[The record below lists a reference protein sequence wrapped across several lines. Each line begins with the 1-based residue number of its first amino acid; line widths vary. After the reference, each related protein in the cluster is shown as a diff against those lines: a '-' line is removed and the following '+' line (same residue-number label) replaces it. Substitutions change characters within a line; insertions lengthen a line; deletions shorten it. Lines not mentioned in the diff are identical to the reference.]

1 MAMTPRQRTAAY
13 RQRLA
18 ERQLVRVSV
27 VVPLADT
34 RAVKAFAEARRQPK
48 AKTWPNE
55 ATEIRRQ
62 RMAAGNVSAAI
73 VSET

>member
-34 RAVKAFAEARRQPK
+34 RAVKAFAAGRRK
-48 AKTWPNE
+48 NE
-55 ATEIRRQ
+55 NMTTCGPEIRRQ
-62 RMAAGNVSAAI
+62 RMAAETFPAAI